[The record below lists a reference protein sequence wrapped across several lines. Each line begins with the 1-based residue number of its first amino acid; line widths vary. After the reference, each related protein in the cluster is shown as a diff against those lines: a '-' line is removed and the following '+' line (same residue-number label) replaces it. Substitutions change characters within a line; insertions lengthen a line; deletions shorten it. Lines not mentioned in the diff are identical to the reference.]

1 MSRFGGGKKEEKKLT
16 PYLKAVKSTLT
27 AAICLRNF
35 PSQVVER
42 HNKPAVETQWA
53 RELLLAPVV
62 IAKNEKEAVKIE
74 GSINA
79 LRISIRIK
87 QMDNMEG
94 ILVERFSS
102 FLEMRADDFV
112 ILRRKACEKRPS
124 KKDAV
129 KKAKISIE
137 KKSPDEDDDGYDI
150 SFLITHYHTETMWRD
165 KLVEFIV
172 TFIQEINSEISDLRL
187 NVNSRGRKV
196 AEHFF
201 LQFVAKK

>member
-1 MSRFGGGKKEEKKLT
+1 MFGSKIGAGKGEKKLT

-27 AAICLRNF
+27 AAVCLRNF

-62 IAKNEKEAVKIE
+62 IAKNDKEAVKIE

-79 LRISIRIK
+79 LRISIKIK
-87 QMDNMEG
+87 QMDTMEG
-94 ILVERFSS
+94 ILVNRFAS
-102 FLEMRADDFV
+102 FLEMRAEDFV
-112 ILRRKACEKRPS
+112 ILRRKAME
-124 KKDAV
+124 
-129 KKAKISIE
+129 
-137 KKSPDEDDDGYDI
+137 GYDI
-150 SFLITHYHTETMWRD
+150 SFLITHHHTETMWRD
-165 KLVEFIV
+165 KLVDFV
-172 TFIQEINSEISDLRL
+172 VKFIQEINSEISDLRL

-201 LQFVAKK
+201 LQFIKKKK

>member
-1 MSRFGGGKKEEKKLT
+1 MHSMSKFGSKSEEKKLT

-62 IAKNEKEAVKIE
+62 IAKNDNEAVKIE

-79 LRISIRIK
+79 LRVSIKIK
-87 QMDNMEG
+87 QLDKMEG
-94 ILVERFSS
+94 ILVQRFSS

-112 ILRRKACEKRPS
+112 ILRRKAMEVIGMGTGDHVFTAYLHLLEFCTQ
-124 KKDAV
+124 
-129 KKAKISIE
+129 
-137 KKSPDEDDDGYDI
+137 GYDI

-165 KLVEFIV
+165 KLVDFIV

-201 LQFVAKK
+201 LQFLSKK

>member
-1 MSRFGGGKKEEKKLT
+1 MSKFGSKSEEKKLT

-62 IAKNEKEAVKIE
+62 IAKNDNEAVKIE

-79 LRISIRIK
+79 LRVSIKIK
-87 QMDNMEG
+87 QLDKMEG
-94 ILVERFSS
+94 ILVQRFSS

-112 ILRRKACEKRPS
+112 ILRRKAME
-124 KKDAV
+124 
-129 KKAKISIE
+129 
-137 KKSPDEDDDGYDI
+137 GYDI

-165 KLVEFIV
+165 KLVDFIV

-201 LQFVAKK
+201 LQFLSKK